1 MTKYDINKNGYRL
14 PNGRVIV
21 SSDDLTTEEI
31 KELVEVNATA
41 YDLLRLRTM
50 QHELANAVS
59 AHISSTEL
67 MFSDIKDMLQVDL
80 SNGVNRASI
89 PLGQAFKEMYDR
101 EKGHRNRLMLVDGV
115 KRNKYFIISIVC
127 LAIIITSYHYDNN
140 WFLTALIPFFISLLK
155 DLIKK

>member
-1 MTKYDINKNGYRL
+1 MTKYDINKNGYKL
-14 PNGRVIV
+14 PNGRTIT
-21 SSDDLTTEEI
+21 SSDDLTVEEV
-31 KELVEVNATA
+31 KELVGVKATA

-59 AHISSTEL
+59 AHISMTEL
-67 MFSDIKDMLQVDL
+67 MFEDIKGMLMVDL
-80 SNGVNRASI
+80 SNGVHRGKI
-89 PLGQAFKEMYDR
+89 PLGEAFKEMYDR
-101 EKGHRNRLMLVDGV
+101 EKGHRNRLMLVDGI